1 MENKKVE
8 EQYITIDDF
17 EKIEFK
23 VAEIIE
29 AKDHPNAD
37 KLLILRL
44 KVGEETRQVV
54 SGIKQYYT
62 PEELVGKKSSHSCK
76 FKTN

>member
-62 PEELVGKKSSHSCK
+62 PEELVGKKK
-76 FKTN
+76 